1 MMEWLFD
8 ICCKI
13 MSSLGDFVGLSYKE
27 ICVIGNIHIQGG
39 IWLLSALLPIIA
51 MIWTLWKQTSFGKL
65 LYLIFAIGYG
75 LGCSILLMM
84 FVERYSFPIT
94 EGFDIC
100 VNDLRFIA
108 KAYNTTYQ
116 AINILIFVIAWLLSV
131 GWNIMTTKL
140 ILKNRITLSFLTM
153 IASSLLLLSF
163 IFIVVSFFFGQMNG
177 SIYENI

>member
-1 MMEWLFD
+1 
-8 ICCKI
+8 
-13 MSSLGDFVGLSYKE
+13 MSSLGDLLELSYKE

-39 IWLLSALLPIIA
+39 IWLLSALLPIISL
-51 MIWTLWKQTSFGKL
+51 MWMLWKKFSVGKI

-84 FVERYSFPIT
+84 FVERYSFPIID
-94 EGFDIC
+94 GFDIC

-116 AINILIFVIAWLLSV
+116 AINIFIFVFAWLLSV

-153 IASSLLLLSF
+153 IASYLLLLSF
-163 IFIVVSFFFGQMNG
+163 IFTVVSFFFGQMNG

>member
-1 MMEWLFD
+1 
-8 ICCKI
+8 
-13 MSSLGDFVGLSYKE
+13 MSSLGDFFGLSYKE

-39 IWLLSALLPIIA
+39 IWLFSALLPIISL
-51 MIWTLWKQTSFGKL
+51 MWMLWKEFSIGKI
-65 LYLIFAIGYG
+65 LYLIYAIGYG

-84 FVERYSFPIT
+84 FVERYSFPII

-116 AINILIFVIAWLLSV
+116 AINIFIFIIAWLLSV

-140 ILKNRITLSFLTM
+140 ILKNRITLSFLAM

-163 IFIVVSFFFGQMNG
+163 IFTVVSFFFGQMNG
-177 SIYENI
+177 SVYENI